1 MICMIV
7 SSEFSSLLYAARR
20 RAVPERRKLNIRR
33 LQFRGER
40 KQSDILRA
48 LNGYRKPS
56 LMARAGAGHAA
67 RKNLAALLDERRQNL
82 GLLVVNEIDAV
93 DAKTDNLLLA
103 NEPALAA
110 FGRPAGPAA
119 ATLRARTGR
128 SSAGT
133 GRRRCLL
140 RYMSF

>member
-1 MICMIV
+1 
-7 SSEFSSLLYAARR
+7 SEFSSLLYAGTS
-20 RAVPERRKLNIRR
+20 RAVPECRKPSQISGR
-33 LQFRGER
+33 LQFRGKR
-40 KQSDILRA
+40 QQRDILRA
-48 LNGYRKPS
+48 LDGYGKPS

-93 DAKTDNLLLA
+93 DAKTANLLLA
-103 NEPALAA
+103 TEAALAA
-110 FGRPAGPAA
+110 FGGSAGAAA

-140 RYMSF
+140 R